1 MERKFNVTGMS
12 CAACS
17 ARVEKAVRG
26 LEGVKE
32 VNVNLLQNRMTVEF
46 DENAVGDNEIIG
58 AVVKA
63 GYGASVF
70 GKKAEK
76 AAEETPDESLK
87 VMRRLIISVC
97 FLIPL
102 MYVSVGHMIGLPT
115 PSVIHDYPLIM
126 GLTELFLT
134 LPAMYANDKFYK
146 VGFKTLFKLS
156 PNMDSLI
163 AIGSGAA
170 FLYSS
175 VTLFRMALDPMDMSL
190 MHELYYESAATI
202 LTLITVGKYLES
214 RSKKKTSDAITK
226 LMNLAPKTAVVVREG
241 KEVVISSD
249 DVVVGDIVVVKS
261 GMSIPVDGVITEGAG
276 SVDES
281 AITGES
287 LPVDKKLGDSVTGAT
302 VNKSGYFKF
311 KASKVGEDTA
321 LSQIIRL
328 VEDAAGSKAPI
339 AKLADKVAGVFV
351 PTVIAIAVL
360 AAVVWLLLGYSVGFA
375 LSLGIAVLVISCPC
389 SLGLATPTAIMV
401 GTGKGAELGIL
412 IKSAES
418 LETAHS
424 IDTVVL
430 DKTGTITTGSPKVTD
445 IFPINISKDELLKK
459 AASIEALSE
468 HPLGKAICEEYG
480 KGELFEAKNF
490 IQKPGEGVKAEV
502 SGKTL
507 SGGNKKMMTAEGID
521 ISSLEEKARQG
532 ADEGKTPLYFAENGA
547 CIGAVFI
554 ADAIKPSSAQ
564 AVSELEKQGIDVIMV
579 TGDNKKTAEAI
590 AKKAGIKHVIS
601 EVLPED
607 KEAEARKLQQSG
619 KKVAMTGDGIN
630 DAPALT
636 RADIGIAIGAGTDI
650 AIDSADI
657 VLMKND
663 LLDVPA
669 AIKLSKAVMK
679 NIKENLFW
687 AFFYNIIGIPVAA
700 GVLYIPFGIKLN
712 PMIGAAA
719 MSLSSVFVV
728 SNALRLRFF
737 KTGYEKAAVNNNNNN
752 TNEESIKE
760 EKIMQKKTIKIEGM
774 TCTHCTGSVSKAL
787 NALEGVEAEVSLENK
802 CAEVTLSKDVSD
814 DVLKSTVTD
823 LGYEVISIN

>member
-1 MERKFNVTGMS
+1 MEMKFNVTGMTCS
-12 CAACS
+12 ACS
-17 ARVEKAVRG
+17 ARVDRAVRG
-26 LEGVKE
+26 LEGVSE

-46 DENAVGDNEIIG
+46 DDGILGEAEIIG

-70 GKKAEK
+70 GKKAGVAA
-76 AAEETPDESLK
+76 AAEGVDESVIVK
-87 VMRRLIISVC
+87 RRLIISIC
-97 FLIPL
+97 FLVPL
-102 MYVSVGHMIGLPT
+102 MYVGMGGMMGLPV
-115 PSVIHDYPLIM
+115 PMIFEMNPLIL

-134 LPAMYANDKFYK
+134 VPVMYVNDKFYK

-190 MHELYYESAATI
+190 MHELYFESAAMI

-226 LMNLAPKTAVVVREG
+226 LMNLAPKTAIVIREG
-241 KEVVISSD
+241 KEVTIPSEN
-249 DVVVGDIVVVKS
+249 VVVGDIVVVKTGS
-261 GMSIPVDGVITEGAG
+261 AIPVDGVIIEGAG
-276 SVDES
+276 SIDES

-287 LPVDKKLGDSVTGAT
+287 LPAEKKAGDNVTGAT

-311 KASKVGEDTA
+311 KATKIGDDTA

-351 PTVIAIAVL
+351 PIVIGIAV
-360 AAVVWLLLGYSVGFA
+360 VTTIVWLLLGYSVGFS
-375 LSLGIAVLVISCPC
+375 LGLGIAVLVISCPC

-430 DKTGTITTGSPKVTD
+430 DKTGTITTGSPQVTD
-445 IFPINISKDELLKK
+445 VFPVGISSDELLKK
-459 AASIEALSE
+459 AASVEALSE
-468 HPLGKAICEEYG
+468 HPLGKAICEEYDG
-480 KGELFEAKNF
+480 TLYETYDFVQIA
-490 IQKPGEGVKAEV
+490 GEGVKAKIG
-502 SGKTL
+502 GKAVF
-507 SGGNKKMMTAEGID
+507 GGNSKMMANEGID
-521 ISSLEEKARQG
+521 VSVLHKQAEEA
-532 ADEGKTPLYFAENGA
+532 ADEGKTPLYFAEEGK
-547 CIGAVFI
+547 CLGAVFI
-554 ADAIKPSSAQ
+554 ADAIKASSPQ
-564 AVSELEKQGIDVIMV
+564 AVKELQKEGIEVIML
-579 TGDNKKTAEAI
+579 TGDNKKTAAAI
-590 AKKAGIKHVIS
+590 AKKAGITNVIS

-607 KEAEARKLQQSG
+607 KEAEVRKLQQQG
-619 KKVAMTGDGIN
+619 RKVAMTGDGIN

-636 RADIGIAIGAGTDI
+636 RADIGVAIGAGTDI
-650 AIDSADI
+650 AIESADV
-657 VLMKND
+657 VLMKSD

-669 AIKLSKAVMK
+669 AIRLSKAVMK

-687 AFFYNIIGIPVAA
+687 AFFYNVIGIPAAA

-737 KTGYEKAAVNNNNNN
+737 KTGYEKNKPESKNNKDNIQ
-752 TNEESIKE
+752 TVDKTT
-760 EKIMQKKTIKIEGM
+760 KTIKIKGM
-774 TCTHCTGSVSKAL
+774 MCEHCTGAVSKAL
-787 NALEGVEAEVSLENK
+787 NSIDGVHADVSLENK
-802 CAEVTLSKDVSD
+802 NAVVTLTKDVSD
-814 DVLKSTVTD
+814 DILKAAVTD
-823 LGYEVISIN
+823 SGYKVISIK

>member
-17 ARVEKAVRG
+17 ARVDKAVRG

-46 DENAVGDNEIIG
+46 DENAVGDNEIIE

-76 AAEETPDESLK
+76 AAEETSDESYK
-87 VMRRLIISVC
+87 VKRRLIISIC

-102 MYVSVGHMIGLPT
+102 MYVSMGHMIGLPT

-126 GLTELFLT
+126 GLSELFLT
-134 LPAMYANDKFYK
+134 LPIMYVNDKFYK
-146 VGFKTLFKLS
+146 TGFKTLFKLS
-156 PNMDSLI
+156 PNMDNLI

-261 GMSIPVDGVITEGAG
+261 GMSIPVDGVITEGTG

-287 LPVDKKLGDSVTGAT
+287 LPVDKKPGDNVTGAT

-311 KASKVGEDTA
+311 KASKGGEDTA

-445 IFPINISKDELLKK
+445 IYPINTSKDELLKK

-480 KGELFEAKNF
+480 KGELFEAKDF
-490 IQKPGEGVKAEV
+490 VQKPGEGVKADV

-521 ISSLEEKARQG
+521 ISSLEDKAREG
-532 ADEGKTPLYFAENGA
+532 ADEGKTPLYFAENGV

-590 AKKAGIKHVIS
+590 AKKVGIKHVIS

-607 KEAEARKLQQSG
+607 KEAEVRKLQQSG

-737 KTGYEKAAVNNNNNN
+737 KTGYEKAAVNNNII
-752 TNEESIKE
+752 NEESIKE

-774 TCTHCTGSVSKAL
+774 MCTHCTGSVSKAL

-823 LGYEVISIN
+823 LGYEVISIK